1 MNFEP
6 CIRYF
11 DELGLAKV
19 YIRLSHKRK
28 IGYIKTKFVANK
40 SQVDGTRVKDLK
52 LLALIIPQIQ
62 EWSMMINATSLDD
75 VNQIMNYLSI
85 VGDISFT
92 EFSKGYI
99 RNESKKGRDKSMGNY
114 TTALKSLQDFLKKD
128 DILFT
133 DITSNIINKWIEKL
147 SDTKRAKQMYPNAVK
162 KLFKEGQLE
171 YNDYDNGITR
181 IKHEPFK
188 KVKIPP
194 AEQSNKKGLTVAQIK
209 AIFDFD
215 TSICPGEVRATIGQ
229 DLAKLVFYLAG
240 INTVDLYF
248 MKREN
253 LTDWKLTYQRRKTSK
268 RSDGAHMEITVPK
281 EIRPLFEKYRGDER
295 LFNFHKRYA
304 NADIFSSNIN
314 KGLRSINPKLTTYTF
329 RHSWATIARNDCGVL
344 MEDVGFC
351 LNHVSAHKVTDG
363 YVVKDYSKVDVINQM
378 VIKKVSELH
387 NPDTFEQHQI

>member
-1 MNFEP
+1 LSFYE
-6 CIRYF
+6 
-11 DELGLAKV
+11 KV
-19 YIRLSHKRK
+19 RKEYSLEFIEQQRDAYHDYLIMEKKR
-28 IGYIKTKFVANK
+28 GFNRAVMAAERWLNPAN
-40 SQVDGTRVKDLK
+40 
-52 LLALIIPQIQ
+52 
-62 EWSMMINATSLDD
+62 
-75 VNQIMNYLSI
+75 
-85 VGDISFT
+85 
-92 EFSKGYI
+92 
-99 RNESKKGRDKSMGNY
+99 
-114 TTALKSLQDFLKKD
+114 
-128 DILFT
+128 
-133 DITSNIINKWIEKL
+133 
-147 SDTKRAKQMYPNAVK
+147 
-162 KLFKEGQLE
+162 E
-171 YNDYDNGITR
+171 YY
-181 IKHEPFK
+181 
-188 KVKIPP
+188 
-194 AEQSNKKGLTVAQIK
+194 
-209 AIFDFD
+209 
-215 TSICPGEVRATIGQ
+215 
-229 DLAKLVFYLAG
+229 
-240 INTVDLYF
+240 
-248 MKREN
+248 